1 MTSFSSWGC
10 GKLRLMRRNLIMKRW
25 RLLLRTDLHPGQL
38 HRWLSPDKDNS
49 ATSGRK
55 RRSSI
60 VFRFFHFSAAFNG
73 LLAVL
78 LAGVILMPA
87 VPPPPISKPLKGGST
102 SVVTATV
109 IDFEDLPVGTFVTSQ
124 YRSRGVTFAAGTI
137 LEPSRGTR
145 SGKQALGN
153 VWLNSESL
161 ESITQG
167 SPPLQSF
174 FGLPQSRV
182 KVYVGLDSSTS
193 DATVTL
199 KAFDTANRLL
209 QSTNVTIG
217 GPSAVTIPLEIRRSG
232 SDIKSCEVDFNGQFG
247 YIDDLEFEGTARDQQ
262 PPVVSI
268 SSPVNDSRVTSALV
282 TLQGA
287 IREDIDLKDVRV
299 IIAGPGGSSREFPI
313 LDTLVRGTAPQFTI
327 GPNLVGKLF
336 EGSNKITVRA
346 TDFSDNMGEASVF
359 VQLQRPDLFGMA
371 IEVTQAI
378 QDLNNSVPLVAG
390 KSTYVRFHVRA
401 TGPSDVPSV
410 SATLIGYR
418 GSTKLGELSSL
429 NPSSQITVKRAP
441 DRGQINDS
449 FLFSLPNSWT
459 TDGWLTLHAWIDPG
473 NAVEESDET
482 NNRLSVT
489 VLFSPVPPLRLKVY
503 GVQYSHEGR
512 TVEPNYVDLDNLASW
527 LVRAYP
533 IPDLY
538 MGYARVRFSF
548 IPSCTTLNGWLWV
561 TRGLDVLFGGEDSR
575 TRYYGMVRDDG
586 GFMRGCA
593 AGIPGIVASGPT
605 GATMYAWDTDGS
617 YGDWYGGHELGHTL
631 GREHANF
638 CGATGGGP
646 YPYPE
651 GRISSADNA
660 FYGFDSQFRRIYPPT
675 WRDVMTYCN
684 NQWISDFTYR
694 GIRNKLLDDYSSLAT
709 TTSQPQR
716 RNLIMIEGRVNLD
729 RPSATLGRIYV
740 LRERPQPPLPLP
752 GDYSILFMDR
762 SGNLLMEFPF
772 SPIPDVIESHLPS
785 QLSFDQVVEP
795 PPDRMATIFEILP
808 FDERVARIAVSYKG
822 VELVSRSVSANPPEV
837 KILSPNGGEVLQE
850 SATVAWTMSD
860 KDGDP
865 LTGSLLYSAD
875 AGTTW
880 ITVAAAIEGLSHEVD
895 LTGLPGGDH
904 SLFRIL
910 VSDGVNT
917 AEDTSDNTFRVPN
930 KRPTVKIVNP
940 IEGAFFNPGQ
950 MVRFQANG
958 QDLEDERLDDEA
970 FSWSSSLQGALGK
983 GRVLEA
989 ANLKVGKHAI
999 TVEVRDKSGNV
1010 GADHINI
1017 EVTPTVPVNDRCDFA
1032 RPIEGT
1038 SFTEDLD
1045 TTGATSGPED
1055 PVHSCT
1061 NRRDN
1066 NSVWYSFT
1074 PTRDGTVTLRT
1085 SDGTFRAVISVYTGA
1100 CTSLTEVA
1108 CFASRSTTAR
1118 LIFGVKAGITY
1129 LIQVTSSTPGGGQLQ
1144 LSFSFR

>member
-1 MTSFSSWGC
+1 
-10 GKLRLMRRNLIMKRW
+10 MKRW

-38 HRWLSPDKDNS
+38 NHWLWPEKDNS

-60 VFRFFHFSAAFNG
+60 VFRFFLFSPGFNG
-73 LLAVL
+73 LLTVLVAAVVL
-78 LAGVILMPA
+78 LPA
-87 VPPPPISKPLKGGST
+87 VPLPPISKPLKGGST
-102 SVVTATV
+102 SVMAATV
-109 IDFEDLPVGTFVTSQ
+109 IDFEDLDVLTFVTSQ
-124 YRSRGVTFAAGTI
+124 YRSRGVTFAVGTI

-161 ESITQG
+161 EFITQG
-167 SPPLQSF
+167 SPPLQGF

-182 KVYVGLDSSTS
+182 KVYVGLDSSTPG
-193 DATVTL
+193 ATITL
-199 KAFDTANRLL
+199 KVFDTANQLL
-209 QSTNVTIG
+209 RSTSVTIG
-217 GPSAVTIPLEIRRSG
+217 GPSPVTTPLEIRRSG
-232 SDIKSCEVDFNGQFG
+232 NDIKSWEVDFSGQFG

-268 SSPVNDSRVTSALV
+268 SSPVNNSRVTSALV

-287 IREDIDLKDVRV
+287 IQEDIDLKDVRV
-299 IIAGPGGSSREFPI
+299 IIAGPGGSSQEFPI
-313 LDTLVRGTAPQFTI
+313 LDTLVQGKAPQFTI

-336 EGSNKITVRA
+336 EGLNKITVRA
-346 TDFSDNMGEASVF
+346 TDFSDNVGEASVS
-359 VQLQRPDLFGMA
+359 VQLQRPDLFGIA

-378 QDLNNSVPLVAG
+378 QNLNNSVPLVAG

-401 TGPSDVPSV
+401 TGPSDVPNV

-418 GSTKLGELSSL
+418 GSTKLGELFPL
-429 NPSSQITVKRAP
+429 NPSGRITVKRSP

-449 FLFSLPNSWT
+449 FLFGLPNSWT
-459 TDGWLTLHAWIDPG
+459 TDGWLTLLARIDPG
-473 NAVEESDET
+473 NIVEESDET
-482 NNRLSVT
+482 NNQPSVA
-489 VLFSPVPPLRLKVY
+489 VLFSPVPPLRLRVY

-512 TVEPNYVDLDNLASW
+512 TVEPNYIDLDNLASW
-527 LVRAYP
+527 LGRAYP
-533 IPDLY
+533 IADVY
-538 MGYARVRFSF
+538 MTYYRVRFSF
-548 IPSCTTLNGWLWV
+548 IPTCWVLNAWLWV
-561 TRGLDVLFGGEDSR
+561 TRGLDVLFGGEDWR

-605 GATMYAWDTDGS
+605 GTPSGSYGWDTDGS

-631 GREHANF
+631 GRAHAEF
-638 CGATGGGP
+638 CGACCGGP

-660 FYGFDSQFRRIYPPT
+660 FYGFDSWFRRIYPPT
-675 WRDVMTYCN
+675 WHDVMTYCN

-694 GIRNKLLDDYSSLAT
+694 GIRDKLLDDYSSLAA

-716 RNLIMIEGRVNLD
+716 RNLIMIQGRINLD
-729 RPSATLGRIYV
+729 GPSATLGAIYV
-740 LRERPQPPLPLP
+740 LRDRPQPPLPTP
-752 GDYSILFMDR
+752 GDYSIRFMDR
-762 SGNLLMEFPF
+762 SGDLLMEFPF
-772 SPIPDVIESHLPS
+772 SPIPDVVESHLPS
-785 QLSFDQVVEP
+785 RLNLDQVVEP
-795 PPDRMATIFEILP
+795 PPDRMATIFEVLP
-808 FDERVARIAVSYKG
+808 FDERVARIAIWYKG
-822 VELVSRSVSANPPEV
+822 VELVSRLVSANPPEV
-837 KILSPNGGEVLQE
+837 KILSPNGGEMLQE
-850 SATVAWTMSD
+850 STTVAWTMSD

-865 LTGSLLYSAD
+865 LTASLLYSAD
-875 AGTTW
+875 AGATW
-880 ITVAAAIEGLSHEVD
+880 ITVAATTEGLSHEVD

-917 AEDTSDNTFRVPN
+917 AEDSSDKTFRVPN

-940 IEGAFFNPGQ
+940 IEGTFSNPGQ

-958 QDLEDERLDDEA
+958 QDLEDGRLDDDA
-970 FSWSSSLQGALGK
+970 FSWSSSLQGTLGK
-983 GRVLEA
+983 GRVLEV

-999 TVEVRDKSGNV
+999 TVEVKDKSGNV
-1010 GADHINI
+1010 GSDHVNI
-1017 EVTPTVPVNDRCDFA
+1017 EVTPIVPVTDRCESA
-1032 RPIEGT
+1032 RPIEGR

-1061 NRRDN
+1061 NRRDH

-1074 PTRDGTVTLRT
+1074 PTQDGIVTLRT
-1085 SDGTFRAVISVYTGA
+1085 SESTFPAVISVYTGV

-1129 LIQVTSSTPGGGQLQ
+1129 LIQVTSSTQGGGQLR